1 MSIRIPFFLAE
12 IWTRDIMKDP
22 CWFAHQI
29 APIIKSPDT
38 VLVKR
43 DICNICIKVCRWCGC
58 HLDLNQE
65 TLPKSRLVN
74 WSLIPEPM
82 ARSRFSRK
90 FSGAAFNTASSN
102 VRTTTWGLWM
112 LKRTSSNMLYSLG
125 RWVFPKCQRP
135 INADSIIITRL
146 PPSELIAKR
155 LRRVGTGKL
164 RCSSFLKAQRCKR
177 WENQWESETHPIH
190 EAAEVRSFLEDI
202 CMGTSVWVI
211 GIFRS
216 HGSCK
221 GPHGLIIQ
229 FPWTYFSIMIIIKLL
244 PSLLMLVALSSVC
257 NFCTNVGKWQIT
269 NDLRLTSKVK
279 PLPILATLPTVLQPS
294 NLEISRSKVP
304 QKIFKPPT
312 FLKKKTK
319 LQRVCLA
326 SRWWITDFVPASYIC
341 NLYLRDLI
349 GRRAKFLTAGLAAVA
364 NGHIFQLD
372 QVLRRF
378 LVMKLTSGSRVS
390 CVSLSQFIC
399 SRSAEANGGPEQQ
412 HFFFAQVE

>member
-1 MSIRIPFFLAE
+1 
-12 IWTRDIMKDP
+12 
-22 CWFAHQI
+22 
-29 APIIKSPDT
+29 
-38 VLVKR
+38 
-43 DICNICIKVCRWCGC
+43 
-58 HLDLNQE
+58 
-65 TLPKSRLVN
+65 
-74 WSLIPEPM
+74 
-82 ARSRFSRK
+82 
-90 FSGAAFNTASSN
+90 
-102 VRTTTWGLWM
+102 
-112 LKRTSSNMLYSLG
+112 
-125 RWVFPKCQRP
+125 
-135 INADSIIITRL
+135 
-146 PPSELIAKR
+146 
-155 LRRVGTGKL
+155 
-164 RCSSFLKAQRCKR
+164 
-177 WENQWESETHPIH
+177 
-190 EAAEVRSFLEDI
+190 
-202 CMGTSVWVI
+202 MGTSVWVI

-244 PSLLMLVALSSVC
+244 PSLLMSVALCSVC
-257 NFCTNVGKWQIT
+257 NFYTNVGKWQVT

-326 SRWWITDFVPASYIC
+326 SRWWITNFGPASYIC

-399 SRSAEANGGPEQQ
+399 SRSAEANGAPEQQ
-412 HFFFAQVE
+412 HFFSPNWSRKCSTPTLNSQVLMLIGPSKWQQSCINVCLWITVMDCLSIPRCWNLIYKHILF